1 MYGMEVAS
9 LGGRRLEVRL
19 DEDHSRKLSEIVS
32 RRGKPV
38 SAWVKEVIDRT
49 YEELARE
56 ERMRAVRR
64 IVEAAVEDVP
74 EPDAL
79 GPELEKAHEPSGLR

>member
-1 MYGMEVAS
+1 MEVAS
-9 LGGRRLEVRL
+9 LGDRRLEVRL

-32 RRGKPV
+32 RRGKSV

-49 YEELARE
+49 YEDLSRQ

-64 IVEAAVEDVP
+64 IAEAAVEDVP

-79 GPELEKAHEPSGLR
+79 ARELEQAHEPSGLR